1 MMITAKRVILLFCT
15 NVWLGFGGGTVFGFE
30 SFRHRQQQ
38 NFLIRSYRKRGI
50 YLKGRFVNIQN
61 FDDNVIS
68 CELEYDYRGQTYR
81 RHMGPEDPVRQ
92 RLGNYILQRL
102 SCRDQADLEGL
113 VVPVKLLPEE
123 PTSGIPCAAL
133 SPTRHDTVSDDEG
146 GSLLLSSILS
156 AIVVTGIP
164 ALLVRF
170 PSNAIRVATFGL
182 ALIVNLLVSYAN
194 MWFDVAAFCERCRY
208 GATRQSKPNE
218 SHHIKYI
225 VDDCGD
231 WQ

>member
-1 MMITAKRVILLFCT
+1 
-15 NVWLGFGGGTVFGFE
+15 
-30 SFRHRQQQ
+30 
-38 NFLIRSYRKRGI
+38 
-50 YLKGRFVNIQN
+50 
-61 FDDNVIS
+61 
-68 CELEYDYRGQTYR
+68 
-81 RHMGPEDPVRQ
+81 MGPEDPVCQ
-92 RLGNYILQRL
+92 RLGAYILQRL
-102 SCRDQADLEGL
+102 SCQDQADLEGL

-146 GSLLLSSILS
+146 SLISSILS
-156 AIVVTGIP
+156 AIFVTGIP

-208 GATRQSKPNE
+208 GATRQCKPNE
-218 SHHIKYI
+218 GHYIKYI
-225 VDDCGD
+225 VDNCGD

>member
-1 MMITAKRVILLFCT
+1 MLTAQRVVLLLCT
-15 NVWLGFGGGTVFGFE
+15 FVGHGFGGIVLGFE

-38 NFLIRSYRKRGI
+38 NFLIRSYWKRGI

-61 FDDNVIS
+61 FDDNVVS

-81 RHMGPEDPVRQ
+81 RHMGPGDPVRQ
-92 RLGNYILQRL
+92 QLGSHILQRL

-133 SPTRHDTVSDDEG
+133 STTFNDTPSDDEG
-146 GSLLLSSILS
+146 SLLSSILS
-156 AIVVTGIP
+156 AIFITGIP

-182 ALIVNLLVSYAN
+182 ALIVNLLVTYAN
-194 MWFDVAAFCERCRY
+194 MWFDIAAFCERCRY
-208 GATRQSKPNE
+208 GATRQYKPSE
-218 SHHIKYI
+218 GHYIKYI
-225 VDDCGD
+225 IDDCGD